1 MLTVRDLGRAV
12 DFYTRVLGLRAVA
25 SDDGPTALHAGD
37 QKINLHLAGR
47 EFTPHATHPVPGS
60 GDLCLLTDVAPDGVI
75 AHLARHGVPL
85 VEGPVA
91 RAGARGP
98 LVSVYVR
105 DPDGNLVELGTP
117 AG

>member
-1 MLTVRDLGRAV
+1 MLTVRDLDRAV
-12 DFYTRVLGLRAVA
+12 DFYTRVLGLTAVT
-25 SDDGPTALHAGD
+25 SDGRTALHAGD
-37 QKINLHLAGR
+37 QKINLHLAGH

-60 GDLCLLTDVAPDGVI
+60 GDLCLLTDVAPEAVV
-75 AHLARHGVPL
+75 AHLGRHGVPL

-117 AG
+117 AA